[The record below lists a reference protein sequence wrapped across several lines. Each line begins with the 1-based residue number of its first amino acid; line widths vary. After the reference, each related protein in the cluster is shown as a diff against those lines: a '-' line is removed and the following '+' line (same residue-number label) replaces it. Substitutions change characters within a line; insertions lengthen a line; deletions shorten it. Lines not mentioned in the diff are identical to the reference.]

1 MKAVYISNYGGI
13 EELTYGDLPMP
24 EVGDNDVLV
33 RVHAAAVNP
42 VDWKIRK
49 GFLQKRIQF
58 EFPLIL
64 GWDVAGVVEETGKNV
79 TRFKKGDQVFSRPD
93 ITRNGTYAEYVAV
106 DEKLLAH
113 KPGNLSFEEAASVP
127 LAGLTAWGAL
137 VDIANLKPG
146 EKVLIHAGAGGVGVY
161 AVQLAKSLGA
171 YVAATA
177 SGKNADFVR
186 ELGADFVINYQEQD
200 FSKVVQGFDVVFDTM
215 GGEIQTK
222 SYDVLKEQ
230 GLLVTIVTPPEQELA
245 KEKNVRAEYFFLQPD
260 GEKLA
265 KLGQLIEQ
273 GTIRA
278 VVGHLFP
285 LQEAA
290 KAHELSETQHA
301 RGKIVL
307 QVQ

>member
-13 EELTYGDLPMP
+13 EELTHGDLPMP

-33 RVHAAAVNP
+33 RVYAAAVNP

-64 GWDVAGVVEETGKNV
+64 GWDVAGVVEETGKKV

-106 DEKLLAH
+106 DENLLAH
-113 KPGNLSFEEAASVP
+113 KPSNLSFEEAASVP

-137 VDIANLKPG
+137 VEIANLKSG
-146 EKVLIHAGAGGVGVY
+146 DKVLIHAGAGGVGVY

-171 YVAATA
+171 YVTATV
-177 SGKNADFVR
+177 SGKNVDFVR
-186 ELGADFVINYQEQD
+186 ALGADQAINYQEQD
-200 FSKVVQGFDVVFDTM
+200 FSQVLQGFDVVFDTM
-215 GGEIQTK
+215 GGEIQRK

-245 KEKNVRAEYFFLQPD
+245 DEKHVRAEYFFLQPD

-273 GTIRA
+273 GTIRP
-278 VVGHLFP
+278 VVGHVFP

-290 KAHELSETQHA
+290 KAHELSESQHA